1 MSLSSAIS
9 NAVSGLT
16 AVSRGTEIVAS
27 NLANASTP
35 GYGAREVSLSARTF
49 GGGVHVDGV
58 IRRVPVA
65 ILADSRLAQADL
77 GKALLTHDFH
87 SRIEQAV
94 GSANQPDS
102 LLGMFNDF
110 ENALTIAAAT
120 PESGPRLQGV
130 LDGAQA
136 LTQKIRAI
144 ADTIQA
150 SRSEADQRIAKDI
163 DRLNTSLSEIA
174 RLNRMITVARSKGQ
188 DSAGLEDA
196 RQNMIAGISDIV
208 AIQEVPRAN
217 GQIAL
222 FTKGGATLLDGT
234 TPAKIEFS
242 ATPVITPQMSFQ
254 DGQLGGITFDGMA
267 LSGNQMSLFR
277 GGSLEAAFDIR
288 DNLAPGYQSTIDT
301 YAADL
306 YRRTAT
312 DTVDP
317 TIGTGMPGLFTDR
330 QSTLSNVDL
339 PGFANRI
346 EVNAALDPENGGI
359 LSRIRDGLYG
369 PSSQN
374 VADGTILNN
383 IRDALARRDSAM
395 IPRTGVASHSAT
407 TFASEI
413 LTFAANDRLK
423 SEAGAQ
429 KSKSYSEGIEM
440 MLAAHGVD
448 SDQEIEQ
455 LIQLEK
461 SYAANA
467 KVIQAANDMLD
478 QLLRLS

>member
-1 MSLSSAIS
+1 
-9 NAVSGLT
+9 
-16 AVSRGTEIVAS
+16 
-27 NLANASTP
+27 
-35 GYGAREVSLSARTF
+35 
-49 GGGVHVDGV
+49 
-58 IRRVPVA
+58 
-65 ILADSRLAQADL
+65 
-77 GKALLTHDFH
+77 
-87 SRIEQAV
+87 
-94 GSANQPDS
+94 
-102 LLGMFNDF
+102 
-110 ENALTIAAAT
+110 
-120 PESGPRLQGV
+120 
-130 LDGAQA
+130 
-136 LTQKIRAI
+136 
-144 ADTIQA
+144 
-150 SRSEADQRIAKDI
+150 
-163 DRLNTSLSEIA
+163 
-174 RLNRMITVARSKGQ
+174 
-188 DSAGLEDA
+188 
-196 RQNMIAGISDIV
+196 
-208 AIQEVPRAN
+208 
-217 GQIAL
+217 
-222 FTKGGATLLDGT
+222 
-234 TPAKIEFS
+234 
-242 ATPVITPQMSFQ
+242 
-254 DGQLGGITFDGMA
+254 
-267 LSGNQMSLFR
+267 MSLFR

-461 SYAANA
+461 S
-467 KVIQAANDMLD
+467 
-478 QLLRLS
+478 